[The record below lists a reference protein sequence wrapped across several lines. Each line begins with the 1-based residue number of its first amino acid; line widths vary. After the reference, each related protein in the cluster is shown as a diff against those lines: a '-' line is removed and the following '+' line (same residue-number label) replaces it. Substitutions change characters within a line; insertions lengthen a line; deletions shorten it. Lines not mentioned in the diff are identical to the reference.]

1 MPGPSGCTLIGMS
14 QEQARNAGLV
24 PTFGAIPFGQS
35 SGSGSKG
42 ATTYSGSGRPRD
54 SDYTAGG
61 KLSASV
67 HTRERLYAPYL
78 VFD

>member
-1 MPGPSGCTLIGMS
+1 MPGPSGCYDSAGNPLIGMS

-24 PTFGAIPFGQS
+24 PIAFGGIPFGQS

-61 KLSASV
+61 KL
-67 HTRERLYAPYL
+67 RR
-78 VFD
+78 